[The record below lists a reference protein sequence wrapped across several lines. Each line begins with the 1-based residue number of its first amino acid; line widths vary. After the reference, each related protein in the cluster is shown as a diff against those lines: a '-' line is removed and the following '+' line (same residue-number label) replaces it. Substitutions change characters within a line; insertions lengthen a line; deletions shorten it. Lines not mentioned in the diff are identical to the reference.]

1 MAYSRAVEAAL
12 ASVPDV
18 RARLESAATLCE
30 LFQATAAERA
40 EQVAL
45 RTPGGAHELSW
56 REYAARVERI
66 AAGLA
71 ALGVRRGDAVAL
83 MMVNR
88 PEFALV
94 DCAAVHLGATPFSIY
109 NTFPAEVIEHVLANA
124 GARVVVCEAQFA
136 QAVLR
141 ARERT
146 EIEHVVC
153 LSDGVEGTV
162 SLADLEAAP
171 ADGFDLHEHWRAVG
185 SEDVLTLIYTSGTTG
200 PPKGVEI
207 THANMLAQ
215 LRATASVLPV
225 TPGGRTV
232 SYLPAAHI
240 ADRWASYYSAI
251 AHGLTI
257 TFVADPAQL
266 AGAIVDAR
274 PTAWGGVPRVWEKIR
289 ASLEAAIVA
298 EPDAA
303 RRAAVRAAIDT
314 GREVLRREQAGEPI
328 GEELAAAHARAEAQ
342 VLRPLR
348 ERLGFEQ
355 VESIVIG
362 AAPATRDLLEF
373 FGAIGL
379 PLLELWGMS
388 EISCVG
394 TTNRPGAN
402 RIGTVGQALPGSEI
416 ALADDGELLVRSPMV
431 MRGYRGEPGQT
442 AEAIDADGWLHTG
455 DIATI
460 DADGFVTIV
469 DRKKELIINAAGKNM
484 SPANIEGVLKSA
496 HPLIGQAVCIGDR
509 RPYNVALLVLE
520 PDAAAT
526 WAREHGLDE
535 DALRE
540 LAAREDV
547 RAELDAA
554 IARANERLSRVE
566 QIKRF
571 QLLAGDWLPGSE
583 ELTPTMKLK
592 RKPIAEKYAAQIEAL
607 YS

>member
-171 ADGFDLHEHWRAVG
+171 ADGFDLHEHWSAVG

-303 RRAAVRAAIDT
+303 RRAAVQAAIDT

-460 DADGFVTIV
+460 DGDGFVTIV

-592 RKPIAEKYAAQIEAL
+592 RRPIAEKYAAQIEAL
-607 YS
+607 YR

>member
-1 MAYSRAVEAAL
+1 MTYSRVVEAAL
-12 ASVPDV
+12 ASAPDTC
-18 RARLESAATLCE
+18 ARLQSASTLCE

-40 EQVAL
+40 EEVAL
-45 RTPGGAHELSW
+45 RTPGGAQELTW

-71 ALGVRRGDAVAL
+71 GLGVRRGDAVAL
-83 MMVNR
+83 MMLNR

-109 NTFPAEVIEHVLANA
+109 NTFPAEVIEHVLGNA
-124 GARVVVCEAQFA
+124 GARVAVCEAQFA
-136 QAVLR
+136 PAVLHASR
-141 ARERT
+141 GT
-146 EIEHVVC
+146 NIEHVVC

-171 ADGFDLHEHWRAVG
+171 GDGLDVRERWREVG
-185 SEDVLTLIYTSGTTG
+185 GEDVLTLIYTSGTTG

-215 LRATASVLPV
+215 LRATAAVLPV

-232 SYLPAAHI
+232 SYLPSAHI
-240 ADRWASYYSAI
+240 ADRWASHYSAI
-251 AHGLTI
+251 AHGVTV
-257 TFVADPAQL
+257 TFLADPAQL
-266 AGAIVDAR
+266 AGALVDAR
-274 PTAWGGVPRVWEKIR
+274 PTGWGGVPRVWEKIR
-289 ASLEAAIVA
+289 ASLEAAIAA

-303 RRAAVRAAIDT
+303 RRAAVWAAIDT
-314 GREVLRREQAGEPI
+314 GLEVVRREQAGEPI
-328 GEELAAAHARAEAQ
+328 GEELAAAHARADEQ
-342 VLRPLR
+342 VLRHLR
-348 ERLGFEQ
+348 ERLGLEQ
-355 VESIVIG
+355 AKSIVIG
-362 AAPATRDLLEF
+362 AAPPTRELLEF
-373 FGAIGL
+373 FAAIGL

-402 RIGTVGQALPGSEI
+402 RIGTVGQTIPGNEI
-416 ALADDGELLVRSPMV
+416 ALAQDGELLVRGPMV
-431 MRGYRGEPGQT
+431 MRGYRGEPQKT

-455 DIATI
+455 DIARI

-484 SPANIEGVLKSA
+484 SPANIEGELKSA

-526 WAREHGLDE
+526 WAREHGLRE
-535 DALRE
+535 DALGE
-540 LAAREDV
+540 LAAHEDL

-554 IARANERLSRVE
+554 VARANERLARVE

-571 QLLAGDWLPGSE
+571 RVLAGEWTAGGE
-583 ELTPTMKLK
+583 ELTPTMKL
-592 RKPIAEKYAAQIEAL
+592 RRRPIAEKYAAEIEAL

>member
-18 RARLESAATLCE
+18 RARLESAGTLCE

-40 EQVAL
+40 DEVAL
-45 RTPGGAHELSW
+45 RTPGGAQELTW
-56 REYAARVERI
+56 REYAARAERI

-94 DCAAVHLGATPFSIY
+94 DCAAMHLGATPFSIY
-109 NTFPAEVIEHVLANA
+109 NTFPAEVIEHVLGNA
-124 GARVVVCEAQFA
+124 RTRVVVCEEQFA
-136 QAVLR
+136 PAVLR
-141 ARERT
+141 ARAST
-146 EIEHVVC
+146 QVEHVVC
-153 LSDGVEGTV
+153 LSDGIEGAV
-162 SLADLEAAP
+162 SLADLEAAA
-171 ADGFDLHEHWRAVG
+171 ADGFDLHEHWHAVG
-185 SEDVLTLIYTSGTTG
+185 GEDVLTLIYTSGTTG

-207 THANMLAQ
+207 THANMLAE
-215 LRATASVLPV
+215 LRASARVLPV

-240 ADRWASYYSAI
+240 ADRWASYYTAI
-251 AHGLTI
+251 AHGLTL
-257 TFVADPAQL
+257 TFLADATQL
-266 AGAIVDAR
+266 AGALVDSR
-274 PTAWGGVPRVWEKIR
+274 PTVWGGVPRVWEKIR
-289 ASLEAAIVA
+289 ASLEAAIA
-298 EPDAA
+298 SDPDAA
-303 RRAAVRAAIDT
+303 RRAATLAAIDT
-314 GREVLRREQAGEPI
+314 GLQVLRREQAGEPI
-328 GEELAAAHARAEAQ
+328 GEELTAAYARAEEQ
-342 VLRPLR
+342 VLCHLR
-348 ERLGFEQ
+348 ERLGLAQ
-355 VESIVIG
+355 VEWIVIG

-388 EISCVG
+388 ELSCIG
-394 TTNRPGAN
+394 TTNLPHAN
-402 RIGTVGQALPGSEI
+402 RIGTVGQALPDSEV
-416 ALADDGELLVRSPMV
+416 ALAEDGELLVRSAMV
-431 MRGYRGEPGQT
+431 MRGYRGEPERT

-496 HPLIGQAVCIGDR
+496 HPLIGQVVCIGDR

-526 WAREHGLDE
+526 WAREHGVGG

-540 LAAREDV
+540 LAEHEDL

-554 IARANERLSRVE
+554 VARANERLSRVE

-571 QLLAGDWLPGSE
+571 RVLSGEWLPGGE

-592 RKPIAEKYAAQIEAL
+592 RKPIAEKYAAEIEAL

>member
-303 RRAAVRAAIDT
+303 RRAAVQAAIDT
-314 GREVLRREQAGEPI
+314 GREVLRREQAG
-328 GEELAAAHARAEAQ
+328 
-342 VLRPLR
+342 
-348 ERLGFEQ
+348 
-355 VESIVIG
+355 
-362 AAPATRDLLEF
+362 
-373 FGAIGL
+373 
-379 PLLELWGMS
+379 
-388 EISCVG
+388 
-394 TTNRPGAN
+394 
-402 RIGTVGQALPGSEI
+402 
-416 ALADDGELLVRSPMV
+416 
-431 MRGYRGEPGQT
+431 
-442 AEAIDADGWLHTG
+442 
-455 DIATI
+455 
-460 DADGFVTIV
+460 
-469 DRKKELIINAAGKNM
+469 
-484 SPANIEGVLKSA
+484 
-496 HPLIGQAVCIGDR
+496 
-509 RPYNVALLVLE
+509 
-520 PDAAAT
+520 
-526 WAREHGLDE
+526 
-535 DALRE
+535 
-540 LAAREDV
+540 
-547 RAELDAA
+547 
-554 IARANERLSRVE
+554 
-566 QIKRF
+566 
-571 QLLAGDWLPGSE
+571 
-583 ELTPTMKLK
+583 
-592 RKPIAEKYAAQIEAL
+592 
-607 YS
+607 